1 MKNKRKVVKLYFM
14 FTIAAEILS
23 LPFLGFNPGFA
34 GGLLAGAAAFT
45 VNLALLERVV
55 YGLTAGKNKITAFLI
70 QLGRFLV
77 FGAAGILCAFFG
89 VNAVIALG
97 VSAVTFTAGIV
108 TAALKG
114 GNPA

>member
-1 MKNKRKVVKLYFM
+1 MKNKRKVVKLYFV

-23 LPFLGFNPGFA
+23 LPFLGFDPGFVA
-34 GGLLAGAAAFT
+34 GLFTGAAAFT
-45 VNLALLERVV
+45 VNLALLE
-55 YGLTAGKNKITAFLI
+55 AGKNKFTAFLI

-77 FGAAGILCAFFG
+77 FGAAGVTCAAFG

-97 VSAVTFTAGIV
+97 VSAITFTAGIV